1 MYLSLIALS
10 DVSCVCSDSVL
21 GGGPGVRRRP
31 ELQLGEEVLWSG
43 LSGQRQP
50 TEVLLHPSV

>member
-1 MYLSLIALS
+1 MSLFLFFTAVSSLLS
-10 DVSCVCSDSVL
+10 DFVL

-31 ELQLGEEVLWSG
+31 ELQLGEEMLWSG

-50 TEVLLHPSV
+50 TAVLLHPSV